1 MDDMAELERQMQG
14 LNDDL
19 ELELQ
24 RVEEDEE
31 NALQRWQDNIEKHEE
46 TADQPGWMQRLKTA
60 VDPSKREM
68 IRELM
73 AEMKVWEYA

>member
-1 MDDMAELERQMQG
+1 MAELEKQICV

-19 ELELQ
+19 DLEMQ
-24 RVEEDEE
+24 RVEEEE
-31 NALQRWQDNIEKHEE
+31 EVALERWQENLEKHEE
-46 TADQPGWMQRLKTA
+46 TSDQPGWMQRLKTA

-73 AEMKVWEYA
+73 AEMKV